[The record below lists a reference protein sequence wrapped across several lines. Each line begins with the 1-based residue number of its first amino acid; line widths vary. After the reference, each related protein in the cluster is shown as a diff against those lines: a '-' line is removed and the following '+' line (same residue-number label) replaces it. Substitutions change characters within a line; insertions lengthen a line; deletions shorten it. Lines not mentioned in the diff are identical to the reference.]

1 MPPGPKRTIGQVM
14 KILKP
19 EFDDVSISKI
29 RFLEKE
35 GLLAPERA
43 PSGYR
48 KYSQEDINRLIQI
61 LRIQRDTYLPLKVI
75 REKLEEIDRGG
86 SQKESSSQISPNS
99 SAGKAKDSKPLI
111 PSTPD
116 SDSKPQ
122 RFTRR
127 QLLQIS
133 GVSEATFIELERQ
146 HMVQPRRG
154 SVYYGREAL
163 IICVVARKLQGYGLD
178 TRHLRVI
185 KIAAERDVSL
195 IEQAA
200 GYSIRHSPDPVAAM
214 NEVCNL
220 VTYAHQALMFVML
233 QG

>member
-1 MPPGPKRTIGQVM
+1 MPAGPMRTIGQVM

-48 KYSQEDINRLIQI
+48 KYSQEDINRLKQI

-75 REKLEEIDRGG
+75 REKLEEIDRGVTP
-86 SQKESSSQISPNS
+86 QDSSTQARTNPT
-99 SAGKAKDSKPLI
+99 AGAPRASRPLI
-111 PSTPD
+111 PSN
-116 SDSKPQ
+116 SDTKPQ

-133 GVSEATFIELERQ
+133 GVSEAAFIELERQ

-163 IICVVARKLQGYGLD
+163 IICVVARKLQSYGLD

-200 GYSIRHSPDPVAAM
+200 GYSIRHSSDPSAAM
-214 NEVCNL
+214 NDVCNL